1 MLLSVGMGS
10 GPHSLLCM
18 MACTR
23 WFSVLP
29 LSSALPSMTV
39 RIPFGSPASHP
50 FWLPDPSSL
59 LYLDVVAALLISSL
73 KFRLLL
79 LLVEAV
85 ARRRIHN
92 LLLLHPNFVVVA
104 LLLSTLLSPGRRVWG
119 GGVM

>member
-1 MLLSVGMGS
+1 
-10 GPHSLLCM
+10 
-18 MACTR
+18 
-23 WFSVLP
+23 
-29 LSSALPSMTV
+29 MTV
-39 RIPFGSPASHP
+39 RIPLGSPASHS

-59 LYLDVVAALLISSL
+59 LYLDVVATLLISSL

-104 LLLSTLLSPGRRVWG
+104 LLLSTLLSLGRRVWG